1 MRRKQRLPH
10 HYIVN
15 TEREGSYTATLVR
28 GKSLCV
34 SEAMAESLLQY
45 CEKALCIRISELVI
59 DLTVDREKKLWFHE
73 LKGVKSHALTRLW

>member
-1 MRRKQRLPH
+1 
-10 HYIVN
+10 
-15 TEREGSYTATLVR
+15 
-28 GKSLCV
+28 
-34 SEAMAESLLQY
+34 MAESLLQY